1 MIKITIEID
10 MISISTKFELQTNGF
25 NNTNNKFQSG
35 TSYIIYLSI
44 CQSKKYDTSNQFIV
58 FY

>member
-10 MISISTKFELQTNGF
+10 MISISTKFEFQTNGF

-35 TSYIIYLSI
+35 TSYIFYLYVNRRNMI
-44 CQSKKYDTSNQFIV
+44 QVINL
-58 FY
+58 